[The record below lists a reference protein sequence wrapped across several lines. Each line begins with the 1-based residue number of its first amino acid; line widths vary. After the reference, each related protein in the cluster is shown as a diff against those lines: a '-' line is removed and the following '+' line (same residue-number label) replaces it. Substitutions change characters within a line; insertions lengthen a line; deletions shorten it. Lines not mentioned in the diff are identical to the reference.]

1 MNLITVKPLN
11 TADLGTGKRAAVFRK
26 RRYWESYITYKTRIW
41 DLKRG
46 SGIGRAAV
54 LGGAVLRGTTVGQLK
69 VIKGRNVKMDL
80 LLKFQDEQDA
90 FGLKPLRSMVKKTI
104 TMSDEPIR

>member
-1 MNLITVKPLN
+1 MGVIYNIQNPH
-11 TADLGTGKRAAVFRK
+11 LGLEKGQ
-26 RRYWESYITYKTRIW
+26 RYWE
-41 DLKRG
+41 G
-46 SGIGRAAV
+46 GGIGRAAV
-54 LGGAVLRGTTVGQLK
+54 LGGAVLRGTIVGQLK
-69 VIKGRNVKMDL
+69 VIKGRNFKMDL